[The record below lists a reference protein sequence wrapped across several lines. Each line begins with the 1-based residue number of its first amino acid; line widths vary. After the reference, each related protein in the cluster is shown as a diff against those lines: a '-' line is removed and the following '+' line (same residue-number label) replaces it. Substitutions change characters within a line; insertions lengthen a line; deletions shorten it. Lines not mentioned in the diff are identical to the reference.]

1 VWVECTDRRDHFD
14 WPPTLVV
21 TSLMPCATQRDKYMK
36 LIEGKDRTYAC
47 EVVQGQDCSSNRMA
61 RKIAIPDK

>member
-1 VWVECTDRRDHFD
+1 MLEEQLKILPVA
-14 WPPTLVV
+14 PL
-21 TSLMPCATQRDKYMK
+21 SLFYFTISYSYKYMK

-47 EVVQGQDCSSNRMA
+47 EVVKGQDCSSNRMA